1 MNLPLEDKKEKEKRI
16 RCAIT
21 IMYFFFLVFLGNYRF
36 EKEVV
41 ASFTNFIIL
50 FKLLKWR
57 CVEAPENFWQRARSK
72 YMTK

>member
-16 RCAIT
+16 RCAMT
-21 IMYFFFLVFLGNYRF
+21 IMYFSFGFLGNYRI
-36 EKEVV
+36 EKGVV
-41 ASFTNFIIL
+41 TSFTNFIIL

-57 CVEAPENFWQRARSK
+57 CVGALENFWQRARSK